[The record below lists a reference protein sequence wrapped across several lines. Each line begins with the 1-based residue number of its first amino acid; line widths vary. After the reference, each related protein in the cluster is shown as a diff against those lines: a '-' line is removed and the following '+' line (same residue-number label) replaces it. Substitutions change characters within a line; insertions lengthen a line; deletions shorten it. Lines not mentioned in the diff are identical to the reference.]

1 MRPADW
7 PEIGPDLLDPPDDRH
22 ERRWIPRR
30 RPALGVR
37 ATAVPTALFVGTG
50 MALGPHGIGVL
61 SPSVLAHAH
70 AVGWVALA
78 VIGVFVGL
86 GLAGYRPAGTV
97 TADLR
102 GSSALAVITA
112 AALAGALSAL
122 VGASPPPLPGVGTWT
137 ALLIGLCLS
146 VSAAV
151 QPGSGDSLAL
161 RRASQLAHF
170 DDVPLMVGG
179 AVVVAV
185 LAADAAALRV
195 AATVVAG
202 AAIGAAG
209 CLLFEQADESERGLF
224 VAGAVLLLAGVGA
237 YLGTSPLL
245 SGAVAAIVWVRTP
258 GAADRITARDLR
270 TLQHPLVALLLVMAG
285 AQVTWTPAVLWL
297 AAGALVARLAA
308 KLLASL
314 VVARRAGLPPALLAA
329 VLLPPGVMG
338 IALAVNATL
347 LLGDSRGW
355 IVSTV
360 TLATVASEVLAA
372 FLPVSDETTG
382 PEAPP

>member
-1 MRPADW
+1 MPPADW
-7 PEIGPDLLDPPDDRH
+7 PEIGHDLFDPPDDRR

-37 ATAVPTALFVGTG
+37 ATAVPTTLFVGTG
-50 MALGPHGIGVL
+50 MVLGPYGIGLL
-61 SPSVLAHAH
+61 SPSVLAQTH

-86 GLAGYRPAGTV
+86 GLAGRQVAGAAK
-97 TADLR
+97 ADLL
-102 GSSALAVITA
+102 GSSALAAITA
-112 AALAGALSAL
+112 AALAGALAAL
-122 VGASPPPLPGVGTWT
+122 VRAAAPPLPGADVAA

-151 QPGSGDSLAL
+151 QPGPRDSVAL

-179 AVVVAV
+179 AVVVAA
-185 LAADAAALRV
+185 LAADAWELRV
-195 AATVVAG
+195 AATVAAG

-209 CLLFEQADESERGLF
+209 CLLFERADESERGLF

-245 SGAVAAIVWVRTP
+245 SGAVAAIVWVMTP
-258 GAADRITARDLR
+258 GAADRITAHDLR
-270 TLQHPLVALLLVMAG
+270 NLQHPLVALLLVMAG
-285 AQVTWTPAVLWL
+285 AQVTWTPAVVWL

-314 VVARRAGLPPALLAA
+314 VIARAEGLAPALLAA

-338 IALAVNATL
+338 IALALNAAL
-347 LLGDSRGW
+347 LPGDDRGW

-372 FLPVSDETTG
+372 FLPASDEPDG
-382 PEAPP
+382 PEAPA